1 MKIDPAARLMEMAP
15 TQQMTL
21 RMPPGNDR
29 PLIDETGQ
37 AGDSSFGKVLHDFIN
52 NVNQQQIEKDETTA
66 RFLAGEIT
74 DVHTAMV
81 AMEKAN
87 ISFQF
92 MLEVRNKLLESY
104 REVMRMQV

>member
-1 MKIDPAARLMEMAP
+1 MKIDPAARLMEMAQ

-21 RMPPGNDR
+21 RMPPGTDR
-29 PLIDETGQ
+29 PLIDESAQ
-37 AGDSSFGKVLHDFIN
+37 PEDSSFGKVLHDFIN

-66 RFLAGEIT
+66 GFLAGEIT